1 VIWKIGRA
9 SVGGDARFPRNI
21 WLGQAPQIAPTCWAT
36 FRLKKGLQNIT
47 PYGVMLLMDQLSDV
61 LTAISHPS
69 RRAIIGQLANGPA
82 RFLDVAKP
90 FDTALNA
97 VTKHLKLLERAGL
110 IERRKQGR
118 EVFISF
124 RGEPLRQVAG
134 WVHEYE
140 RFWNERLDQFEQYFK
155 GKKEKSSQTKA
166 ASKTPQP
173 HTKEKKK

>member
-1 VIWKIGRA
+1 MVSQRRKEGREGNR
-9 SVGGDARFPRNI
+9 SDTARNNS
-21 WLGQAPQIAPTCWAT
+21 LAT
-36 FRLKKGLQNIT
+36 HYTLWCNVDMDRLT
-47 PYGVMLLMDQLSDV
+47 DV

-82 RFLDVAKP
+82 RFLEVAKP

-124 RGEPLRQVAG
+124 RGEPLREVAG

-140 RFWNERLDQFEQYFK
+140 RFWNERLDEFQQYF
-155 GKKEKSSQTKA
+155 
-166 ASKTPQP
+166 
-173 HTKEKKK
+173 KEKKKKERKS